1 MWSEVKF
8 KFWNNIETVC
18 KLHLR
23 DVSSAYCNTLHGIK
37 ISNWSVNVDARLDR
51 FVSVF
56 VQLVS
61 PRAVDRCYCSDH
73 GQLLALVCMWEWEP
87 PSSPPLGVINV
98 NSPAELKT
106 LSLLCLGL
114 IASRGAAEQH
124 LAPNCDCST
133 RTALVAR
140 GDIAAVKL

>member
-1 MWSEVKF
+1 MFQVLIAIPSTELKF
-8 KFWNNIETVC
+8 QIGPLTLTQGSIALCPCLF
-18 KLHLR
+18 
-23 DVSSAYCNTLHGIK
+23 SSSPH
-37 ISNWSVNVDARLDR
+37 ARLTDVIAQPA
-51 FVSVF
+51 VSC
-56 VQLVS
+56 S
-61 PRAVDRCYCSDH
+61 PSFACENEI
-73 GQLLALVCMWEWEP
+73 LP
-87 PSSPPLGVINV
+87 PSPPYGVINV

-114 IASRGAAEQH
+114 IASRGAEQH

>member
-8 KFWNNIETVC
+8 KFWNNTDPVC

-51 FVSVF
+51 FVSLF

-61 PRAVDRCYCSDH
+61 PRAVDRCYCSAR
-73 GQLLALVCMWEWEP
+73 GQLLALVCMWEWETP
-87 PSSPPLGVINV
+87 PPLHGVINV

-114 IASRGAAEQH
+114 IASRGAEQH

>member
-1 MWSEVKF
+1 MFQVLIAIPSTELKF
-8 KFWNNIETVC
+8 QIGP
-18 KLHLR
+18 L
-23 DVSSAYCNTLHGIK
+23 TLTQGSI
-37 ISNWSVNVDARLDR
+37 
-51 FVSVF
+51 
-56 VQLVS
+56 
-61 PRAVDRCYCSDH
+61 
-73 GQLLALVCMWEWEP
+73 ALCP
-87 PSSPPLGVINV
+87 CLFSSPPHARLTDVIAQPAVSCSPSFACENERTSPPHSGVINV

-114 IASRGAAEQH
+114 IASRGAEQH